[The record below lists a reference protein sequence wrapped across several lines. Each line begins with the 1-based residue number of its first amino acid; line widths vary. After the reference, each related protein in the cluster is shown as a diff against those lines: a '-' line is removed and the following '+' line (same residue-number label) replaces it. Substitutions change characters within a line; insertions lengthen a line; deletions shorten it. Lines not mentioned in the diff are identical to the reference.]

1 MFELKLTLE
10 ELRIIEE
17 SMRSRVDLH
26 NNTRAEE
33 RILECIR
40 KAINDKFNE

>member
-10 ELRIIEE
+10 ELRLIEAA
-17 SMRSRVDLH
+17 MRRRVDLY